1 MFSRGDLGFR
11 NTLFA
16 VIFSSRV
23 IQLQH
28 TKMGH
33 CHKYRMKH
41 HTLMHQEYNSNTST
55 QHSEW
60 RTNTC
65 LLDVA
70 PIQASHC
77 SSKNTCLSDVAP
89 IQASHCSL
97 KHYDTQVKLLTTII
111 KVQGVGG
118 QLHKWRSLL
127 DSASQINFITE
138 TIVNILGMQRRRNF
152 SPLKGINS
160 VAWDARYSVNLQLCS
175 RYSKFQAEVMCLIL
189 LKITGN
195 VPAQYFEYDLW

>member
-11 NTLFA
+11 NTHYA
-16 VIFSSRV
+16 IIFSSRV

-28 TKMGH
+28 IKMGH

-41 HTLMHQEYNSNTST
+41 HTLMHQEYNSNAST

-60 RTNTC
+60 QTNPC
-65 LLDVA
+65 LSDIA
-70 PIQASHC
+70 PIQ
-77 SSKNTCLSDVAP
+77 V
-89 IQASHCSL
+89 SHCSL
-97 KHYDTQVKLLTTII
+97 KHHDTQVVVLTTII

-138 TIVNILGMQRRRNF
+138 AMVNILGMQRRRNL

-160 VAWDARYSVNLQLCS
+160 VAWDARSSVNIQLCS
-175 RYSKFQAEVMCLIL
+175 RYSKFQAEVMWFIL

-195 VPAQYFEYDLW
+195 VPAQYFECDLW